1 MGDLFRITTQFLHVF
16 AGILWIGGGV
26 YSAFVQLPAVLAA
39 PPAAR
44 GAVMAQLGPRQ
55 VRYLLRAAEV
65 TIATGVLN
73 LFATNRAQQLT
84 DPLGS
89 RWAIV
94 LLLGILLAIGLYVLL
109 RTAVAPRVAQMLSLG
124 PKAAGGDAA
133 AAAEVAQ
140 IVTRLRTLGFVQ
152 VGIGVLIILA
162 MVTARLS

>member
-1 MGDLFRITTQFLHVF
+1 VDDLFRITTQVLHVF

-26 YSAFVQLPAVLAA
+26 YSGFVQLPAVLAA

-55 VRYLLRAAEV
+55 VRYLLRAGEV

-73 LFATNRAQQLT
+73 LFATGRAQQLT

-94 LLLGILLAIGLYVLL
+94 LILGILLAIGLYVLL

-133 AAAEVAQ
+133 AAAEVTQ

-152 VGIGVLIILA
+152 AGIGVLIILA